1 MLFRSD
7 LDQLQRIAAQHA
19 TRARFLEDLA
29 LDPPQATSAEAGP
42 PTLDEDWLV
51 LSTIHSAKGQEWK
64 AVYILNA
71 VDGCIPSDLAT
82 GTVEEIEEERRLLY
96 VAMTRARDELV
107 VMQPMRFYVRGAM
120 SDKHVYAPRTRFIA
134 DEDLPAYEV
143 LSPAPETAGPD
154 VAETAVR
161 IDLKSAMRSMW
172 RR

>member
-1 MLFRSD
+1 MDELVVSREWASDMEKVRRWYDPLLPTIYESAHTRSGD

-107 VMQPMRFYVRGAM
+107 VMQPMRFYVRGEIGRA
-120 SDKHVYAPRTRFIA
+120 HV
-134 DEDLPAYEV
+134 
-143 LSPAPETAGPD
+143 
-154 VAETAVR
+154 
-161 IDLKSAMRSMW
+161 
-172 RR
+172 